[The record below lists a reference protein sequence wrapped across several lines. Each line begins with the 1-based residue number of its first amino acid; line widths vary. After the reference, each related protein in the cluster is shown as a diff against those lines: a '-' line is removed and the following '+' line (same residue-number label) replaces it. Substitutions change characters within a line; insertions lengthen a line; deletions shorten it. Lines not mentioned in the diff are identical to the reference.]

1 MKNDYALSHTMITK
15 YYSSLLYI
23 LEEMSETLTGQEVKL
38 SLDSQGSFS
47 QEVTTALSKIVND
60 HSAKGHALASI
71 KKKALTST
79 LINFEYK
86 FCLTAAD
93 SHIVKKSDW
102 SAVAIRM
109 TLLNNE
115 GKKEEVFMEL
125 SLHQFYEMFRE
136 LKKASTL
143 INMLA

>member
-1 MKNDYALSHTMITK
+1 
-15 YYSSLLYI
+15 
-23 LEEMSETLTGQEVKL
+23 
-38 SLDSQGSFS
+38 
-47 QEVTTALSKIVND
+47 
-60 HSAKGHALASI
+60 
-71 KKKALTST
+71 
-79 LINFEYK
+79 
-86 FCLTAAD
+86 
-93 SHIVKKSDW
+93 
-102 SAVAIRM
+102 M